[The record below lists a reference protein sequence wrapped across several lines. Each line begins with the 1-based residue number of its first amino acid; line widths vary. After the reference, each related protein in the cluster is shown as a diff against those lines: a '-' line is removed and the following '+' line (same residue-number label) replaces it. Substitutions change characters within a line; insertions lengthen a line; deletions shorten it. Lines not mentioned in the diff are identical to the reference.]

1 MNNFLTESWMLTK
14 MIKFI
19 NTELESESE
28 SDIELELKFCFSWL
42 LADSCLLALNES
54 KLNSHSADFK
64 QVKKISTLNKPKP

>member
-1 MNNFLTESWMLTK
+1 MNNFLTESWILTK
-14 MIKFI
+14 MIEFI

-28 SDIELELKFCFSWL
+28 SDIELELKFCFSW
-42 LADSCLLALNES
+42 LLALNES

>member
-1 MNNFLTESWMLTK
+1 MNNFLTESWILTK

-42 LADSCLLALNES
+42 LTLNES